1 MQVNDG
7 DDVQSLYRPVHA
19 CESLKAKEPIGW
31 FGLTKFVELA
41 ASMHEE
47 LVFQNLD
54 RKRKGICG
62 PQRAGTLNSGPKIIG
77 PKGPWASL
85 RQKPSPI
92 FLAGN
97 EPKLEQKP
105 TECHSKLPRI
115 QEMKSPKAGFI
126 IVSSDETDITA

>member
-7 DDVQSLYRPVHA
+7 DDDQSLYRPVHA
-19 CESLKAKEPIGW
+19 CESLKAKEPI
-31 FGLTKFVELA
+31 
-41 ASMHEE
+41 
-47 LVFQNLD
+47 
-54 RKRKGICG
+54 
-62 PQRAGTLNSGPKIIG
+62 GTLNSGPKIIG

-97 EPKLEQKP
+97 KPKLEQKP

>member
-19 CESLKAKEPIGW
+19 CESLKAKEPIEQTI
-31 FGLTKFVELA
+31 FFVGEKIRSSQDWLLI
-41 ASMHEE
+41 SKG
-47 LVFQNLD
+47 
-54 RKRKGICG
+54 RTKRKGICG

-105 TECHSKLPRI
+105 TECPRI
-115 QEMKSPKAGFI
+115 QEMKSPKTGFI